1 MAGIRDWYGGLF
13 VPNETVR
20 DMAGEGM
27 VIFMTSFFFMGINAI
42 TSFYFTPTGRA
53 FESGMISLARGLVI
67 LLACIFVL
75 PALFGMTG
83 VWLAAPVTE
92 GVTLGITAWFL
103 RGEKA

>member
-1 MAGIRDWYGGLF
+1 
-13 VPNETVR
+13 
-20 DMAGEGM
+20 
-27 VIFMTSFFFMGINAI
+27 
-42 TSFYFTPTGRA
+42 
-53 FESGMISLARGLVI
+53 MISLARGLVI